1 LADGIQAGGMNLL
14 RGIKDVRWSGAIS
27 VLSYWVIS
35 LPLSYGLGIY
45 WGWGVSGIWLGFTV
59 GLFVA
64 ALLSV
69 RRFYLQLN
77 RLTFDV

>member
-1 LADGIQAGGMNLL
+1 
-14 RGIKDVRWSGAIS
+14 
-27 VLSYWVIS
+27 
-35 LPLSYGLGIY
+35 
-45 WGWGVSGIWLGFTV
+45 VSGIWLGFTV